1 MYFAHFGCWN
11 LYDNIKI
18 IENVIEDIK
27 KENILFLSIGGDNYY
42 GTSNKPKDIRL
53 MDYGFKLLPDDTMK
67 YIILGNHDIVFSNIL
82 EYQLNLANSQMIF
95 YDGPFFKKVNQIII
109 IFIDTTIYTFEK
121 DNLPASYKLL
131 KFSKD
136 IVTVKEFISKQET
149 KVKEILNTNKFKNI
163 IFIGHHPIFGVKYK
177 KIKDKI
183 YLLEKLRNFIFSI
196 NNKNIIYIGSHIHN
210 FQEGIVSYNNKEILQ
225 YITGVGGA
233 KLDDIPNNDE
243 FNLNNTNY
251 KIKKKIKN
259 HGYITFNL
267 ENMNVDLKQI
277 KNNFKS

>member
-1 MYFAHFGCWN
+1 
-11 LYDNIKI
+11 
-18 IENVIEDIK
+18 
-27 KENILFLSIGGDNYY
+27 
-42 GTSNKPKDIRL
+42 
-53 MDYGFKLLPDDTMK
+53 
-67 YIILGNHDIVFSNIL
+67 
-82 EYQLNLANSQMIF
+82 
-95 YDGPFFKKVNQIII
+95 
-109 IFIDTTIYTFEK
+109 
-121 DNLPASYKLL
+121 
-131 KFSKD
+131 
-136 IVTVKEFISKQET
+136 
-149 KVKEILNTNKFKNI
+149 
-163 IFIGHHPIFGVKYK
+163 IFGVKYK